1 MHNRRAEV
9 FSLRLAAS
17 ASAGGALFNAT
28 LHHAGLQPDLM
39 SDTQRMA
46 IDAAVAGVATSR
58 CSPDIANT
66 ILQAAVEAGARHV
79 LRLGP
84 ESDGSSAVR
93 AAVANTAL
101 TQAAEAMAR
110 NEPGAGPPV
119 AGGGCRA
126 LSADRGAM
134 IRDGDAVFT
143 ALEGALEGVHTQT
156 KALVSASTSDY
167 LTNLRESPH
176 ISQEISQYFRGSN
189 G

>member
-1 MHNRRAEV
+1 MSAGEELRGMSLETLHGFLDRLNAAEAEQNGGPRLSSRTVTTADASVHNRRAEV

-119 AGGGCRA
+119 AGGGCPC
-126 LSADRGAM
+126 
-134 IRDGDAVFT
+134 
-143 ALEGALEGVHTQT
+143 
-156 KALVSASTSDY
+156 LVSRPWCDDT
-167 LTNLRESPH
+167 
-176 ISQEISQYFRGSN
+176 
-189 G
+189 